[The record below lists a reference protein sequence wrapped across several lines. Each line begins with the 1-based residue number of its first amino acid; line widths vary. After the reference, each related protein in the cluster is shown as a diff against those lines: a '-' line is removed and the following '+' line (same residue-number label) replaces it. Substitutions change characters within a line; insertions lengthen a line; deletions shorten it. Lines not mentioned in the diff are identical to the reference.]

1 MSYFN
6 PKVYNREN
14 LTDADRR
21 ELDYW
26 HDVFMSTIDGA
37 LCSYVENDEDCEALY
52 ELKKSIV
59 EHFCEELKLDFGCA
73 MQEHAVSVID
83 DYEHDVPEHETYTT
97 YYYDN
102 EEEDDKNAGTNGV
115 RI

>member
-26 HDVFMSTIDGA
+26 HDVFMSTVDGA
-37 LCSYVENDEDCEALY
+37 LDSYVENDEDCEALH

-59 EHFCEELKLDFGCA
+59 EHFCEELKLDFGCTI
-73 MQEHAVSVID
+73 QENAVSVID
-83 DYEHDVPEHETYTT
+83 GYEHDVPELENYTT

-102 EEEDDKNAGTNGV
+102 EEDEKNAGTNGE